1 MSDLIDMEYLEAKAG
16 PAPVLH
22 ATAYAPGI
30 YFGLPEDEYHAAPAL
45 SASGMKHLLV
55 SPMDFW
61 ARCKWL
67 NPDAEAETSDAME
80 LGKAYDLRIVE
91 GRERFYQ
98 KYAAALDVS
107 KHPAALRT
115 ADEIKERLKALGLPV
130 SGKKADLT
138 ARLLVADSSAEIL
151 DTLLADHAA
160 NHEGKELL
168 PVDLLHRIEI
178 AAAMIERHPE
188 LSKAFSGGHPQ
199 VSIFWIDAETG
210 VPMKARLDYLK
221 ASAIVDLKTFSNPLG
236 KPLDKAIA
244 YSMASRKYHVQAS
257 LYHEAVDAAKALI
270 REHGGEAIHGDVHD
284 AWIKAFLAGDHRFL
298 FVFQQTGVAPVARGF
313 VFPKYST
320 YDLGKIAIREAKD
333 RYAFN
338 WRTFGTDPWVDQS
351 SVGTFE
357 DSDFPAFIGD

>member
-1 MSDLIDMEYLEAKAG
+1 MSDLIDIDDLDAPKAPAK
-16 PAPVLH
+16 VLH
-22 ATAYAPGI
+22 ETAFAPGI
-30 YFGLPEDEYHAAPAL
+30 YFGLNEDEYHAAPAL

-67 NPDAEAETSDAME
+67 NPNAEPETSDAME

-91 GRERFYQ
+91 GRARFYE
-98 KYAAALDVS
+98 KYAPALDVS
-107 KHPAALRT
+107 KYPAAIRT
-115 ADEIKERLKALGLPV
+115 VEELKERLKVLGLPV
-130 SGKKADLT
+130 SGKKAELT
-138 ARLLVADSSAEIL
+138 TRLLMADPSAEIL

-160 NHEGKELL
+160 NHAGKELL

-178 AAAMIERHPE
+178 AAAMIERHPD
-188 LSKAFSGGHPQ
+188 LSKAFTGGHPQ

-221 ASAIVDLKTFSNPLG
+221 ASAIVDLKTFSNPMG

-244 YSMASRKYHVQAS
+244 YSMASRKYHVQAAV
-257 LYHEAVDAAKALI
+257 YYEAVDVAKALI
-270 REHGGEAIHGDVHD
+270 RQHGRDAVHGDVHD
-284 AWIKAFLAGDHRFL
+284 DWLAAFLKGDHRFL

-320 YDLGKIAIREAKD
+320 YDLGKIAVREAKD

-338 WRTFGTDPWVDQS
+338 YRTYGSDPWVDQAG
-351 SVGTFE
+351 VGTFE